1 MLSPLINVMSGVPYR
16 FVIFAKLPTS
26 KVDTPALTVLK
37 SLALLISLIVGAIF
51 SISNPLIYALPGLT
65 CKASKES
72 LAVLPSS
79 VDAPEAYSP
88 VKSSFPT
95 EVSTLSFATN

>member
-1 MLSPLINVMSGVPYR
+1 M
-16 FVIFAKLPTS
+16 FAKLPTS
-26 KVDTPALTVLK
+26 KVDTPAFTVLK
-37 SLALLISLIVGAIF
+37 SLAFLISLMVGAIF

-65 CKASKES
+65 CSASKS
-72 LAVLPSS
+72 LLAVLPSS

-95 EVSTLSFATN
+95 EILTLSFATN